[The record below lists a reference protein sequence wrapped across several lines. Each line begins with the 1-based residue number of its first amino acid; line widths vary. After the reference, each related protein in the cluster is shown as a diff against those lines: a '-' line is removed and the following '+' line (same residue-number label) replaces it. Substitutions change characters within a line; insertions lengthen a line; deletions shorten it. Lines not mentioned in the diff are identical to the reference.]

1 MGSDI
6 LFLALILLVLYFN
19 PRSPCGERLRGEVT
33 NLSDAVFQSTL
44 PVWGATIG
52 GSIQQMTTPISIH
65 APRVGSDADQ
75 LLGGAAR
82 ELFQSTLPVWGAT
95 GNGRHRIRRRR
106 ISIHA
111 PRVGSD
117 GFILARLGLGGYF
130 NPRSPCGER
139 HLYSP
144 LCVMR
149 SGFQSTLP
157 VWGATKCHRKRCAT
171 DLISIHAPRVGSDRG
186 GSGVPRPRRYFNPRS
201 PCGERPGAAAAAET
215 GAGHFNPRSP
225 CGERLI
231 RYPIDGGALE
241 ISIHAPRVGSD
252 WF

>member
-1 MGSDI
+1 MWGATPSRAIIYPITAISIHAPRVGSDRGCYRKCLRQFI
-6 LFLALILLVLYFN
+6 SIHAPRVGSDLSSEIQPSDKVDFNPRSPCGERLSSACVHAIVLSYFN
-19 PRSPCGERLRGEVT
+19 PRSPCGERHFVSGT
-33 NLSDAVFQSTL
+33 HST
-44 PVWGATIG
+44 GA
-52 GSIQQMTTPISIH
+52 
-65 APRVGSDADQ
+65 
-75 LLGGAAR
+75 
-82 ELFQSTLPVWGAT
+82 LFQSTLPVWGAT

-201 PCGERPGAAAAAET
+201 PCGEQAVQR
-215 GAGHFNPRSP
+215 
-225 CGERLI
+225 C
-231 RYPIDGGALE
+231 E

-252 WF
+252 HKSRL